1 VRGAA
6 PLSEEEIAVLRAEL
20 DGLKSELAAM
30 QGENPLV
37 QYEVNGQTV
46 AEVISA
52 WTGIP
57 VGRMVADEIQTV
69 LTLDEKLR
77 QRVIG
82 QDHALQ
88 AVAQRIQTSRA
99 NLDNPARPVGVF
111 LFAGPSGVGKTET
124 ALALSEVLYGG
135 ERNLI
140 TINMSEYQ
148 EAHTVSSLKGSPPGY
163 VGYGEGGVLTEA
175 VRRRP
180 YSVLLLDEVEKAHP
194 DVMELFFQVFDKGLL
209 EDGEGRQI
217 DFKNTVI
224 LLTSNIGSDT
234 IMKLCADPD
243 TVPGPEALGEAIRSE
258 LLQHFPAALLG
269 RMIVV
274 PYYPI
279 LGDALGQIIRLQLSR
294 IQRRMRENHR
304 VELVYGDELVDA
316 VAARCTEA
324 ESGAR
329 NIDHILTRSLLPE
342 ISAEFL
348 ARMAIGEMFDR
359 VIVSVDE
366 QGAFCYALS

>member
-1 VRGAA
+1 
-6 PLSEEEIAVLRAEL
+6 
-20 DGLKSELAAM
+20 
-30 QGENPLV
+30 
-37 QYEVNGQTV
+37 
-46 AEVISA
+46 
-52 WTGIP
+52 
-57 VGRMVADEIQTV
+57 
-69 LTLDEKLR
+69 
-77 QRVIG
+77 
-82 QDHALQ
+82 
-88 AVAQRIQTSRA
+88 
-99 NLDNPARPVGVF
+99 
-111 LFAGPSGVGKTET
+111 
-124 ALALSEVLYGG
+124 
-135 ERNLI
+135 
-140 TINMSEYQ
+140 
-148 EAHTVSSLKGSPPGY
+148 
-163 VGYGEGGVLTEA
+163 VLTEA

-180 YSVLLLDEVEKAHP
+180 YSVVLLDEVEKAHP

-304 VELVYGDELVDA
+304 VELAYGDELVDA

-348 ARMAIGEMFDR
+348 ARMAAGEMFDR
-359 VIVSVDE
+359 VTVSVDE